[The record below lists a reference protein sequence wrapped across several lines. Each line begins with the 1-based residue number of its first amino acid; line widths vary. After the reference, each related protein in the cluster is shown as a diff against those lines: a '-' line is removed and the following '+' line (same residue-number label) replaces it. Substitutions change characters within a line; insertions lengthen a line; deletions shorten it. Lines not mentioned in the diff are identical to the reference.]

1 MNIVKFQDTILNES
15 NNHHMLSE
23 EKVNL
28 FNNKLKGKYA
38 YAINFKFVV
47 PFEDIT
53 FEQYYEISKNEN
65 AIDGITHI
73 ELINILEFIDQTKT
87 QSANSITVFE
97 EANKFTTDSNITLD
111 ELKRFRTC
119 LADMLYTL
127 LNDNLDSITKEMLNY
142 YREEMHDDTIEHL
155 SYFTN
160 EAEHNLINTI
170 NQSTCGCQNHT
181 QMLNNQY
188 TISTCNPIY
197 IYRKG
202 IYEKMVSVFSDIDFW
217 LKLNKDFL
225 NEIKRYID
233 GIIKC
238 NLPLYTSQ
246 FSSELHDCGC
256 LTQNSAQEERI
267 QILKDLS
274 TCFDFLATD
283 NYISK
288 KNHISLT
295 LNKWA
300 SLLYERMRWY

>member
-1 MNIVKFQDTILNES
+1 MNIVKFRDMILDES
-15 NNHHMLSE
+15 NNKNNLSE
-23 EKVNL
+23 DKVL
-28 FNNKLKGKYA
+28 FFNEKLKGKYA
-38 YAINFKFVV
+38 YAVNFRHII

-53 FEQYYEISKNEN
+53 QQQYYEISKNES
-65 AIDGITHI
+65 AIDGITYI
-73 ELINILEFIDQTKT
+73 ELIDISEFIDQSKT
-87 QSANSITVFE
+87 QIANSITAFE
-97 EANKFTTDSNITLD
+97 EANKFTTDSDITLG
-111 ELKRFRTC
+111 ELKRFRTW

-155 SYFTN
+155 SYFANGNEHDLISTTN
-160 EAEHNLINTI
+160 A
-170 NQSTCGCQNHT
+170 STCGCQNHT

-202 IYEKMVSVFSDIDFW
+202 VYEKMVSVFSDIDFW
-217 LKLNKDFL
+217 LKMNKDFL

-238 NLPLYTSQ
+238 NLLLYTSQ

-256 LTQNSAQEERI
+256 LTQNSAQEERM

-274 TCFDFLATD
+274 VCFDFLATD

-300 SLLYERMRWY
+300 SLLYEKMRWY

>member
-1 MNIVKFQDTILNES
+1 MNIVKFQDIILNES
-15 NNHHMLSE
+15 NNKNMLSE

-38 YAINFKFVV
+38 YAINFKFIV

-53 FEQYYEISKNEN
+53 FAQYYEISNNESLISGIN
-65 AIDGITHI
+65 YID
-73 ELINILEFIDQTKT
+73 LINISEFIDQSKT
-87 QSANSITVFE
+87 QMANSITLFE
-97 EANKFTTDSNITLD
+97 EANKFTTDSDITLD
-111 ELKRFRTC
+111 ELKKFRTW

-127 LNDNLDSITKEMLNY
+127 FNDSLDSITKEMLNY

-155 SYFTN
+155 SYFVNGTEHDLISTTN
-160 EAEHNLINTI
+160 M
-170 NQSTCGCQNHT
+170 STCGCQNNT

-188 TISTCNPIY
+188 AISSCNPTY

-202 IYEKMVSVFSDIDFW
+202 VYEKMVSVFSDIDFW
-217 LKLNKDFL
+217 LKLNKEFL

-246 FSSELHDCGC
+246 FYSELHDCGC
-256 LTQNSAQEERI
+256 LTQNSAQEERM

-274 TCFDFLATD
+274 ACFDFLATD
-283 NYISK
+283 NYTSK

-295 LNKWA
+295 INKWA

>member
-15 NNHHMLSE
+15 NNNHMLSE

-53 FEQYYEISKNEN
+53 FEQYYEISKNES
-65 AIDGITHI
+65 AIEGITYI
-73 ELINILEFIDQTKT
+73 ELNNVLEFIDQSKS
-87 QSANSITVFE
+87 QLANSITVFE
-97 EANKFTTDSNITLD
+97 EANKFTTDSDITLD
-111 ELKRFRTC
+111 ELKRFRTW

-127 LNDNLDSITKEMLNY
+127 FNDNLDSITKEMLNY
-142 YREEMHDDTIEHL
+142 YREEMRDDTIEHL
-155 SYFTN
+155 SYFANGTEHDLISTTN
-160 EAEHNLINTI
+160 T
-170 NQSTCGCQNHT
+170 STCGCQNNT
-181 QMLNNQY
+181 QIFNQY
-188 TISTCNPIY
+188 AISSCNPIY
-197 IYRKG
+197 MYRKG
-202 IYEKMVSVFSDIDFW
+202 VYEKMVSIFSDIDFW

-238 NLPLYTSQ
+238 NFPLYTSQ
-246 FSSELHDCGC
+246 FSTELHDCGC
-256 LTQNSAQEERI
+256 LTQNSAQEERM
-267 QILKDLS
+267 QILIDLS
-274 TCFDFLATD
+274 SCFYFLATD
-283 NYISK
+283 NYINK

>member
-1 MNIVKFQDTILNES
+1 MNIVKIQDIILNES
-15 NNHHMLSE
+15 NNKNMLSE
-23 EKVNL
+23 EKVSL

-53 FEQYYEISKNEN
+53 FTQYYEISKNET
-65 AIDGITHI
+65 AIDGINYI
-73 ELINILEFIDQTKT
+73 ELIDILEFIDQSKT
-87 QSANSITVFE
+87 QIANSITVFE
-97 EANKFTTDSNITLD
+97 EANKFSTDSDITLD
-111 ELKRFRTC
+111 ELKRFRTW

-127 LNDNLDSITKEMLNY
+127 FNDSLDNITKEMLNY

-155 SYFTN
+155 SYFCNETEHDLISTTN
-160 EAEHNLINTI
+160 MN
-170 NQSTCGCQNHT
+170 TCGCQNNT
-181 QMLNNQY
+181 QLLNNQY
-188 TISTCNPIY
+188 IISSCNPIY

-202 IYEKMVSVFSDIDFW
+202 VYEKMVSVFSDIDFW

-246 FSSELHDCGC
+246 FYSDLHDCGC
-256 LTQNSAQEERI
+256 LTQNNAQEERML
-267 QILKDLS
+267 ILRDLS
-274 TCFDFLATD
+274 ACLYFLSTD
-283 NYISK
+283 NYTNK

>member
-1 MNIVKFQDTILNES
+1 MNIVKFRDIILDE
-15 NNHHMLSE
+15 NNNKNNLSE
-23 EKVNL
+23 DKVL
-28 FNNKLKGKYA
+28 FFNEKLKGKYA
-38 YAINFKFVV
+38 YAVNFRHII

-53 FEQYYEISKNEN
+53 QQQYYEISITEN
-65 AIDGITHI
+65 LD
-73 ELINILEFIDQTKT
+73 NIIYIEFIDVEDLIDTSKT
-87 QSANSITVFE
+87 WLANSITVFE
-97 EANKFTTDSNITLD
+97 EANKFTTDSDITLD
-111 ELKRFRTC
+111 ELKRFRTW
-119 LADMLYTL
+119 LSDMLYTL
-127 LNDNLDSITKEMLNY
+127 FNDSLDNITKEMLNY

-155 SYFTN
+155 SYFAN
-160 EAEHNLINTI
+160 ETEHDLIGTT

-188 TISTCNPIY
+188 AISSCNPIY

-202 IYEKMVSVFSDIDFW
+202 VYEKMVSVFSDIDFW

-233 GIIKC
+233 GIIDC

-246 FSSELHDCGC
+246 FSTTLHDCGC
-256 LTQNSAQEERI
+256 LTQNSAQEERM

-274 TCFDFLATD
+274 SCFYFLATD
-283 NYISK
+283 NYINK

-295 LNKWA
+295 LNNWA

>member
-1 MNIVKFQDTILNES
+1 MNIVKFQDIVLNES
-15 NNHHMLSE
+15 NNKNMLSE
-23 EKVNL
+23 EKVNF

-53 FEQYYEISKNEN
+53 FAQYYEISNNESIISGIN
-65 AIDGITHI
+65 YID
-73 ELINILEFIDQTKT
+73 LINISEFIDQSKT
-87 QSANSITVFE
+87 QMANSITVFE
-97 EANKFTTDSNITLD
+97 EANKFTTDSDITLD
-111 ELKRFRTC
+111 ELKKFRTW

-127 LNDNLDSITKEMLNY
+127 FNDSLDSITKEMLNY

-155 SYFTN
+155 SYFANDTEHDLISTTN
-160 EAEHNLINTI
+160 T
-170 NQSTCGCQNHT
+170 STCGCQNNT
-181 QMLNNQY
+181 QLLNNQY
-188 TISTCNPIY
+188 IISSCNPTY

-202 IYEKMVSVFSDIDFW
+202 VYEKMLSVFSDIDFW
-217 LKLNKDFL
+217 LKLDKDFL

-246 FSSELHDCGC
+246 FYSELHDCGC
-256 LTQNSAQEERI
+256 LTQNSAQEERM

-274 TCFDFLATD
+274 MCFDFLATD
-283 NYISK
+283 NYTSK

>member
-15 NNHHMLSE
+15 NNNMLSE

-38 YAINFKFVV
+38 YAINFKFIV

-53 FEQYYEISKNEN
+53 FAQYYEISNNESIISGIN
-65 AIDGITHI
+65 YID
-73 ELINILEFIDQTKT
+73 LINISEFIDQSKT
-87 QSANSITVFE
+87 QMANSITVFE
-97 EANKFTTDSNITLD
+97 EANKFTTDSDITLD
-111 ELKRFRTC
+111 ELKKFRTW

-127 LNDNLDSITKEMLNY
+127 FNDSLDNITKEMLNY

-155 SYFTN
+155 SYFANDTEHDLISTTN
-160 EAEHNLINTI
+160 TSN
-170 NQSTCGCQNHT
+170 CGCQNNT
-181 QMLNNQY
+181 QLLNNQY
-188 TISTCNPIY
+188 IISSCNPTY

-202 IYEKMVSVFSDIDFW
+202 VYEKMVSVFSDIDFW

-246 FSSELHDCGC
+246 FSSVLHDCGC
-256 LTQNSAQEERI
+256 LTQNSAQEERM

-274 TCFDFLATD
+274 MCFDFLATD
-283 NYISK
+283 NYTSK

>member
-1 MNIVKFQDTILNES
+1 MNIVKFKDIILNGDNSPE
-15 NNHHMLSE
+15 LAQE
-23 EKVNL
+23 ERDL
-28 FNNKLKGKYA
+28 FNTKLKGKYA
-38 YAINFKFVV
+38 YCVNWIYVIAL
-47 PFEDIT
+47 EDIT
-53 FEQYYEISKNEN
+53 YQEYIDMSTGDNLMVEHLDLELVKNHVDIS
-65 AIDGITHI
+65 A
-73 ELINILEFIDQTKT
+73 T
-87 QSANSITVFE
+87 Q
-97 EANKFTTDSNITLD
+97 EANMVEKYLLANEFTPDSNITID
-111 ELKRFRTC
+111 ELKLFRTK
-119 LADMLYTL
+119 LADMLYKSL
-127 LNDNLDSITKEMLNY
+127 GYSLDSITKEMLNY
-142 YREEMHDDTIEHL
+142 YREEMFDNTIEHL
-155 SYFTN
+155 SYFANDT
-160 EAEHNLINTI
+160 EHDLISTTTT
-170 NQSTCGCQNHT
+170 STCGCQNHT

-188 TISTCNPIY
+188 TLSSCNPIY

-202 IYEKMVSVFSDIDFW
+202 VYEKMVSVFSDIDFW

-246 FSSELHDCGC
+246 FSTELHDCGC

-274 TCFDFLATD
+274 VCFDFLATD
-283 NYISK
+283 NYTSK

>member
-15 NNHHMLSE
+15 NNNHMLSE

-53 FEQYYEISKNEN
+53 FEQYYEISKNES
-65 AIDGITHI
+65 AIEGITYI
-73 ELINILEFIDQTKT
+73 ELNNVLEFIDQSKS
-87 QSANSITVFE
+87 QLANSITVFE
-97 EANKFTTDSNITLD
+97 EANKFTTDSDITLD
-111 ELKRFRTC
+111 ELKRFRTW

-127 LNDNLDSITKEMLNY
+127 FNDNLDSITKEMLNY
-142 YREEMHDDTIEHL
+142 YREEMRDDTIEHL
-155 SYFTN
+155 SYFANGTEHDLISTTN
-160 EAEHNLINTI
+160 T
-170 NQSTCGCQNHT
+170 STCGCQNNT
-181 QMLNNQY
+181 QIFNQY
-188 TISTCNPIY
+188 AISSCNPIY
-197 IYRKG
+197 MYRKG
-202 IYEKMVSVFSDIDFW
+202 VYEKMVSIFSDIDFW

-238 NLPLYTSQ
+238 NFPLYTSQ
-246 FSSELHDCGC
+246 FSTELHDCGC
-256 LTQNSAQEERI
+256 LTQNSAQEERM

-274 TCFDFLATD
+274 ACFDFLATD

>member
-15 NNHHMLSE
+15 NNNHMFSE

-53 FEQYYEISKNEN
+53 FEQYYEISKNES
-65 AIDGITHI
+65 AIEGITYI
-73 ELINILEFIDQTKT
+73 ELNNVLEFIDQSKS
-87 QSANSITVFE
+87 QLANSITVFE
-97 EANKFTTDSNITLD
+97 EANKFTTDSDITLD
-111 ELKRFRTC
+111 ELKRFRTW

-127 LNDNLDSITKEMLNY
+127 FNDNLDSITKEMLNY
-142 YREEMHDDTIEHL
+142 YREEMRDDTIEHL
-155 SYFTN
+155 SYFANGTEHDLISTTN
-160 EAEHNLINTI
+160 I
-170 NQSTCGCQNHT
+170 STCGCQNQT

-188 TISTCNPIY
+188 TISSCNPIY

-202 IYEKMVSVFSDIDFW
+202 VYEKMVSIFSDIDFW

-246 FSSELHDCGC
+246 FSTELHDCGC
-256 LTQNSAQEERI
+256 LTQNSAQEERM

-274 TCFDFLATD
+274 VCFDFLATD

-288 KNHISLT
+288 KNYISLT
-295 LNKWA
+295 LNKWS
-300 SLLYERMRWY
+300 SLLYEKMRWY